1 MKWKDKIKE
10 WQNGIPQTYPSNIR
24 KRFFYQTS
32 VIDSNMS
39 NEYKEKYIESNK
51 LELINQNYDSFD
63 EYFIKPKN
71 KYVTSFT
78 NLSGNSVLIVPVPT
92 KKSKHNY
99 TTLKDFI
106 DNAPKVQQK
115 AFWNH
120 VAECIIEMLKVV
132 DKIYVNTHGLGVY
145 YLHVR
150 LDTKPKNY
158 YSKELL

>member
-10 WQNGIPQTYPSNIR
+10 WKNGIPQSYPSNIK

-32 VIDSNMS
+32 VIDSNLS
-39 NEYKEKYIESNK
+39 NEYKEKYIESNR
-51 LELINQNYDSFD
+51 LEKISQDYDSFK
-63 EYFIKPKN
+63 EHFIKPKN

-78 NLSGNSVLIVPVPT
+78 NLSGNSVLVVPVPS
-92 KKSKHNY
+92 KKSKRNY

-115 AFWNH
+115 EFWIH
-120 VAECIIEMLKVV
+120 VAECIIEMLKIV
-132 DKIYVNTHGLGVY
+132 DTIYINTHGLGVY

-150 LDTKPKNY
+150 LDTKPKHY
-158 YSKELL
+158 YSKELI